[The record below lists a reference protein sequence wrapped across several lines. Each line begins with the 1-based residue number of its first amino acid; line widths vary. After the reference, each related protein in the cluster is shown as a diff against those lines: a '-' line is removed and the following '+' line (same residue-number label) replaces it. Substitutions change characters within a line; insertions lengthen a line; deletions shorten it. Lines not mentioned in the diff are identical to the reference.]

1 MIELIIGEY
10 LKNLKERDELD
21 YLLPLLLTQMG
32 FRVIKTAQASKGQP
46 EYGNDVAAVGED
58 IKGDEKKVFI
68 FQVKAGSDRDID
80 ADTFNKKDGIRESLY
95 QTIDVDFSD
104 KSIPKIEEL
113 SQKVVLVHNGEL
125 KQNFREQ
132 FDGFID
138 KNFQEKEF
146 ERWGLF
152 KLSELIKKY
161 LFNEYIFPDVNK
173 LKLFK
178 KSLLNIPENNYNDF
192 YELIEKML
200 PENFNYTAKKV
211 RKLFSNFS
219 LISLMVYTYSREEDN
234 LEPAKETLTFLILKV
249 WGWILKNNLETK
261 PTVKKEFKKIKEVH
275 YKVLEEYFNKTLPI
289 AKLDKGLYSSFG
301 GPFEEI
307 GYPRRLFK
315 YLGYLIYWFWE
326 EQKTT
331 ESDGEL
337 KDLKREQLSLLGK
350 VIQDNLYGLKPLF
363 DNHSISIVL
372 LILFLYDNNQYQSI
386 KGVLGQA
393 FENLNLVKV
402 YNERYPEGYNNIDAL
417 IQSVASKVKS
427 ENYVDNSSSLIQIL
441 FELFLLANSK
451 EEYEH
456 YKEFFIEEEIDLQL
470 YLPDQ
475 QIKDNEYLLFEK
487 ELFEEGYSET
497 GFELNDTFEEFKKK
511 VKNYGYDEIEY
522 RTDKCGLKNLRFLA
536 HFYYKTPVFPNEWR
550 KFV

>member
-1 MIELIIGEY
+1 VRTAEDFKDRLSY
-10 LKNLKERDELD
+10 LNYYAEQSSK
-21 YLLPLLLTQMG
+21 PFFIVG
-32 FRVIKTAQASKGQP
+32 F
-46 EYGNDVAAVGED
+46 
-58 IKGDEKKVFI
+58 
-68 FQVKAGSDRDID
+68 
-80 ADTFNKKDGIRESLY
+80 AD
-95 QTIDVDFSD
+95 
-104 KSIPKIEEL
+104 
-113 SQKVVLVHNGEL
+113 
-125 KQNFREQ
+125 
-132 FDGFID
+132 
-138 KNFQEKEF
+138 
-146 ERWGLF
+146 
-152 KLSELIKKY
+152 
-161 LFNEYIFPDVNK
+161 
-173 LKLFK
+173 
-178 KSLLNIPENNYNDF
+178 
-192 YELIEKML
+192 
-200 PENFNYTAKKV
+200 
-211 RKLFSNFS
+211 SN
-219 LISLMVYTYSREEDN
+219 
-234 LEPAKETLTFLILKV
+234 
-249 WGWILKNNLETK
+249 
-261 PTVKKEFKKIKEVH
+261 
-275 YKVLEEYFNKTLPI
+275 
-289 AKLDKGLYSSFG
+289 
-301 GPFEEI
+301 
-307 GYPRRLFK
+307 
-315 YLGYLIYWFWE
+315 
-326 EQKTT
+326 
-331 ESDGEL
+331 
-337 KDLKREQLSLLGK
+337 LKREQLSLLGK